1 MSLGYSGDYITIAGT
16 TIKIESIDAAWYSC
30 KDDTN
35 FVCFI
40 INGSPL
46 NIQVDSNSLDEI
58 KVQLDQLFNSRQIV

>member
-16 TIKIESIDAAWYSC
+16 TIKIESTDAAWYSY

-40 INGSPL
+40 SKSFFSFSFFHSTILS
-46 NIQVDSNSLDEI
+46 
-58 KVQLDQLFNSRQIV
+58 